1 MLQHLKR
8 LAMVVVL
15 VGLTGCATPLVFE
28 THVSAFHRMAQ
39 PKGLTYAMV
48 PFREQQGS
56 LEHASYAQMVSA
68 ELKRHGMVEVAES
81 HQAAVAVFIRYGID
95 NGTQVRSTYP
105 IIGQTGVAGST
116 TTGTVN
122 RFGSMASVNATT
134 TYTPTYGVV
143 GSGTRTDTIY
153 KRFFDLEVVEMASL
167 SSGTPKKLYEGKALS
182 SGSSPQ
188 LARVMPYMVESVFK
202 EFPGPS
208 PQTKAYRIS
217 EKTK

>member
-1 MLQHLKR
+1 MLQRLKL
-8 LAMVVVL
+8 LATMVGL
-15 VGLTGCATPLVFE
+15 VALTGCASTYFE
-28 THVSAFHRMAQ
+28 THVSAFHQLGQ

-56 LEHASYAQMVSA
+56 LEHTSYTQMVSA
-68 ELKRHGMVEVAES
+68 ELKRIGMVEVTDPN
-81 HQAAVAVFIRYGID
+81 QAAVAVFIRYGID
-95 NGTQVRSTYP
+95 NGTEVTSAYP

-122 RFGSMASVNATT
+122 RFGNMASVNATT

-153 KRFFDLEVVEMASL
+153 KRFLDLEIVEMASL
-167 SSGTPKKLYEGKALS
+167 SSGAPKKLYEGKARS
-182 SGSSPQ
+182 NGSSPQ

-202 EFPGPS
+202 DFPGPS
-208 PQTKAYRIS
+208 PQAKEYRLP